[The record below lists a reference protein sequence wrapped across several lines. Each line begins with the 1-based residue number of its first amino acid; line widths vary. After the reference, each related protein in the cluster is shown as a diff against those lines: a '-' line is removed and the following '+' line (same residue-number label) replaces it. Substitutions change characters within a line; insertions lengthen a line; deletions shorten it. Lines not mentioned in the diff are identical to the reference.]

1 MAEIFISTQVNSE
14 METLFDLS
22 RNIELH
28 QISTSH
34 TNEQAV
40 AGITSGLM
48 NLHDTVTWKARHLF
62 KQRRFTSKI
71 TAFQRPF
78 YFRDE
83 MQEGDFK
90 KFVHEHF
97 FEKNE
102 NGILMKDRVVLKA
115 PFGFIGTLATGIF
128 LKNYIRNLLIHRNE
142 VIKQYAETGEW
153 RKILLKNE

>member
-1 MAEIFISTQVNSE
+1 MAG
-14 METLFDLS
+14 L
-22 RNIELH
+22 
-28 QISTSH
+28 
-34 TNEQAV
+34 
-40 AGITSGLM
+40 TSGLM
-48 NLHDTVTWKARHLF
+48 NLNDTVTWKARHLF
-62 KQRRFTSKI
+62 KQRSFTSKI
-71 TAFQRPF
+71 TALQRPF

-102 NGILMKDRVVLKA
+102 NGILMKDRVMLEA

-142 VIKQYAETGEW
+142 VIKQYAESGEW